1 MGEDEQEIWK
11 RSGGEGDELR
21 DLKGENPPPP
31 LFSEFYRSR
40 TQMLISQWVECNGK
54 RPSR

>member
-1 MGEDEQEIWK
+1 MGEDEQELWN

-31 LFSEFYRSR
+31 FSQNFTVPEHK
-40 TQMLISQWVECNGK
+40 C
-54 RPSR
+54 